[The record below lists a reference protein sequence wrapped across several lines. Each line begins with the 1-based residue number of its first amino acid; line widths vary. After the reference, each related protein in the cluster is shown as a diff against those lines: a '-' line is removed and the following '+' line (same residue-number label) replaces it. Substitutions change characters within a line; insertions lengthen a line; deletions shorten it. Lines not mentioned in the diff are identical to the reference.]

1 MLCYLKANS
10 ITSINTPPNTLG
22 TPAHLFVETLSSIYD
37 SIIISNGDH
46 AANREI
52 WGIPIRGVED
62 GPIPDKPFFVVDLC
76 PFDDAPGAIWS
87 FFAQAAALI
96 AYIDPTALELETA
109 TTVVG
114 SYNEVLGRTLALRRY
129 DALITGQPDAGA
141 LEKRL
146 HRILGPAM
154 PPIYPMPMAARRTVK
169 AMTPAQTRPLQGLGS
184 GRFVLFAGLN
194 AAGACGDR
202 FISALGQIESRH
214 GAPLVAVIVG
224 QDSPPPETREAAVPA
239 FPVHVTVHRIDSP
252 APEEWAW
259 LLDQA
264 VAVVVPAATSD
275 HIVAAAEAAARGRH
289 VILQQP
295 PEPWAEAQILGPHAQ
310 VTDLDDAAA
319 LASCLRDVLDP
330 SRPDLLAAATSDQ
343 TDRSLDA
350 LLEAIEGILSRQPSS
365 EDGNG
370 PLEVDLATY
379 LGSDP
384 SIDSLV
390 VQIERSLPSSVD
402 LTVYTPD
409 GGSRDLLRPTTRVR
423 PFSAYRALGRH
434 NRVLCLMSA
443 DTAPDAVV
451 DFAMAVRPILL
462 LRDGYM
468 LDYWRGRLGKPSL
481 TSFIDRICGR
491 KVERPLIDAWEHHSM
506 PVARS
511 FLEPIAGDAPRI
523 LVHGTDLSRRLSA
536 ELRRPVSPLPA
547 LPAQRLEDE
556 ELTPAFIA
564 MARGRLG
571 IPPGCSL
578 ITSFSPPSDLTAL
591 EESLW
596 AMHML
601 RHWGIPVQ
609 WHIAAPCAPQILEK
623 IQTMTE
629 RLHLPGV
636 VVCHREAP
644 TPDMVRQYLIA
655 ADVGL
660 QLSKVALGRFAGAL
674 VDCLAAGIPAVAN
687 DELAN
692 SADAPE
698 DAVLRVSDMLS
709 SLDVALALKRAI
721 ESGPVGD
728 RSERRRA
735 YADERRTSVYID
747 SLLSHLA

>member
-1 MLCYLKANS
+1 MN
-10 ITSINTPPNTLG
+10 
-22 TPAHLFVETLSSIYD
+22 IYD
-37 SIIISNGDH
+37 SVIISDGDH
-46 AANREI
+46 AGNGEI
-52 WGIPIRGVED
+52 WGIPIHKVED

-76 PFDDAPGAIWS
+76 PFDDSPGAIWS

-109 TTVVG
+109 TTVAG
-114 SYNEVLGRTLALRRY
+114 GYNEMLGRMLALRRY

-146 HRILGPAM
+146 RRIHGPAM
-154 PPIYPMPMAARRTVK
+154 PPVHPVPMAARRTVK
-169 AMTPAQTRPLQGLGS
+169 AMTSAQTRPLPGLGS

-194 AAGACGDR
+194 AAGVCGDR
-202 FISALGQIESRH
+202 FISTLGQIESRH

-224 QDSPPPETREAAVPA
+224 QDSPLPETREAAVPA
-239 FPVHVTVHRIDSP
+239 FPVHVTVHQIDSP

-275 HIVAAAEAAARGRH
+275 HIIAAAEAAARGRH
-289 VILQQP
+289 VILQGP

-310 VTDLDDAAA
+310 VADLDDAAA

-330 SRPDLLAAATSDQ
+330 SRPALLAAATSDQ
-343 TDRSLDA
+343 TELSLDA
-350 LLEAIEGILSRQPSS
+350 LLEAVEGILNRPPPS

-370 PLEVDLATY
+370 PLEFDLATY

-390 VQIERSLPSSVD
+390 VQIERSLPASMV

-409 GGSRDLLRPTTRVR
+409 GESRGLLRPTTRVR
-423 PFSAYRALGRH
+423 PFSAYRVLGQH
-434 NRVLCLMSA
+434 NKVLCVMSPG
-443 DTAPDAVV
+443 TAPDTVV
-451 DFAMAVRPILL
+451 DFVMAVRPSLL

-468 LDYWRGRLGKPSL
+468 LDYWRGRLGKPTL
-481 TSFIDRICGR
+481 TSLIDRICGR
-491 KVERPLIDAWEHHSM
+491 KVNCPVIDAWEHHSM
-506 PVARS
+506 PVTRS
-511 FLEPIAGDAPRI
+511 FLEPIADGVPRI
-523 LVHGTDLSRRLSA
+523 LAHGANLSQRLSA
-536 ELRRPVSPLPA
+536 ELRRPVSPLPV
-547 LPAQRLEDE
+547 LPSQWLEDE

-609 WHIAAPCAPQILEK
+609 WHIAAPCAPQVLEK

-629 RLHLPGV
+629 RLHLSGA
-636 VVCHREAP
+636 VVCHHEAP
-644 TPDMVRQYLIA
+644 TPDMVHQYLIA

-660 QLSKVALGRFAGAL
+660 QLSKVAFGRFAGAL

-687 DELAN
+687 DELAS

-709 SLDVALALKRAI
+709 SLDVALALKRVI

-728 RSERRRA
+728 RSVRRRA
-735 YADERRTSVYID
+735 YADKRRTSVYID